1 MINLDSILKSRDITN
16 KGSYS
21 QSYSFSSSH
30 IWMWVLDYKE
40 SWALKNWCFWTV
52 VLEKTFESP
61 LDSKDVK
68 PVNPKGN
75 QPWIFI
81 GRTDAEAPM
90 LWSPDAKRQHIGKDP
105 DAGKDWGQEEKG
117 KTEDDMGGWHHWL
130 IEREFEPALGV
141 GDGQGGLACYSP
153 RGRKESDVIEQLNWT
168 DLKKGAG
175 AQWRSVVCMHVNWS
189 TVTEAHGSR
198 WQWKE
203 MSFCSAPSPA
213 PRVLPCCL

>member
-1 MINLDSILKSRDITN
+1 MQLNTRKTHNAIKT
-16 KGSYS
+16 
-21 QSYSFSSSH
+21 
-30 IWMWVLDYKE
+30 
-40 SWALKNWCFWTV
+40 WAEDLNRHF
-52 VLEKTFESP
+52 P
-61 LDSKDVK
+61 KDEM
-68 PVNPKGN
+68 
-75 QPWIFI
+75 
-81 GRTDAEAPM
+81 A
-90 LWSPDAKRQHIGKDP
+90 
-105 DAGKDWGQEEKG
+105 
-117 KTEDDMGGWHHWL
+117 GWHHWL

-213 PRVLPCCL
+213 PRVVVLTQMPPAHFFCPSHFVICRLHDPLPSSGQYLVRQVSLAILYIWGSSSTPILPTDPEGIGELLPWTIHRLSSLSRHLHRV